1 MTAVLTGT
9 LTVDLPPSQAFRLF
23 TPRGEQD
30 LAAGWRPRFPAPPD
44 DDSAPGTVFETTAH
58 GHTTTWVVV
67 DRTAGTQVRYARST
81 PGLSAGTVA
90 VRVDSI
96 SSGRSRVEVTYALT
110 AVTDAGRRWLDD
122 FAAGYAGFLAGWQE
136 AIAASLARRP
146 GAPPN

>member
-30 LAAGWRPRFPAPPD
+30 WVAGWRPRFPAPTV
-44 DDSAPGTVFETTAH
+44 DDSAPGTVFETEAH

-67 DRTAGTQVRYARST
+67 DRTADSQVRYARST

-90 VRVDSI
+90 VRLDSVG
-96 SSGRSRVEVTYALT
+96 SRRSRVEVTYVLT
-110 AVTDAGRRWLDD
+110 AVSDAGRRWLDD
-122 FAAGYAGFLAGWQE
+122 FAAGYAGFLTGWQE
-136 AIAASLARRP
+136 AIAASLAR
-146 GAPPN
+146 